1 MNQTDHIGFSVCWVE
16 TNWNWVKICQYLEQW
31 FEVATWISLLS
42 ILMRIGGSPSISILQ
57 KHPLAEKKLYYI
69 WARLRRWWANN
80 MHATAPPSSA
90 VFKAIG
96 AIPKSSI
103 IACYIVCVCSK
114 PLSASSW
121 FMMISWII
129 NNFETHGDPK
139 SHDHISDKFP
149 ACCRNSA
156 QFHPQIIISLSFVY
170 AQILCR
176 LIISLAF
183 VLV

>member
-1 MNQTDHIGFSVCWVE
+1 MNQTGPYWILCMLSRNELELSENMPIPWTMVRSCNLNIFVE
-16 TNWNWVKICQYLEQW
+16 YFNENW
-31 FEVATWISLLS
+31 WISFNLNPPETS
-42 ILMRIGGSPSISILQ
+42 SCR
-57 KHPLAEKKLYYI
+57 KKLYYI

-103 IACYIVCVCSK
+103 IACYIICVCSK